1 VGELRIVPVNA
12 IDSSLL
18 SRIGMCLEERFLLT
32 ATVERPIRIPQT
44 AVNSAR
50 KQLFVNTVMSKALA
64 AQPPFDGYVLAIT
77 DFDLYKIAH
86 QFIFGD
92 ASEEKRV
99 AVVSYHRL
107 RSGFYGDAADEN
119 LLFQRLLKECVHEL
133 GRVIGLNRCHNVRC
147 AMHFSTSIYDAD
159 QKSSH
164 FCEVC
169 ERRSRAS
176 R

>member
-18 SRIGMCLEERFLLT
+18 ARTGMCLEERFLLT
-32 ATVERPIRIPQT
+32 ASVERRVRIAQT

-50 KQLFVNTVMSKALA
+50 KQLFLNTVVAKAVA
-64 AQPPFDGYVLAIT
+64 AHPVFDGYLLAIT

-92 ASEEKRV
+92 ASEEKRI

-107 RSGFYGDAADEN
+107 RSDFYGDAADEN
-119 LLFQRLLKECVHEL
+119 LLFQRLLKECVHQL
-133 GRVIGLNRCHNVRC
+133 GRVMGLSRCHNVRC

-159 QKSSH
+159 HKSSH
-164 FCEVC
+164 FCEAC
-169 ERRSRAS
+169 EKRSRAS